1 MSEALVLYETD
12 ARVGIVT
19 LNRPAKLNAINK
31 DLRLAAVDAFRRADE
46 DPDTSVVL
54 LRANGRSF
62 CVGYDIGGNDPE
74 KEKWRHDAL
83 RWHAYLRECLT
94 FEMTPWDMKKP
105 VIAAVQG
112 HALGGGCE
120 LAMLCDLTIAADN
133 ALFGEPEIRFSDTG
147 PAIVMPWIIGLKK
160 ARELLYF
167 GDMIDAKAALDLGMV
182 NRVVPLADLP
192 QTALKYAKRLALI
205 SPEALVGTKLSIN
218 RGADAG
224 GFRNALNAG
233 LDIVSP
239 LYAAKTEIG
248 SKFQEIT
255 RREGLGAAL
264 KWRGDQ
270 FKE

>member
-1 MSEALVLYETD
+1 MSEALVLYEAD
-12 ARVGIVT
+12 ARVSIVT

-192 QTALKYAKRLALI
+192 QAALKYAKRLALI